1 MRRFLKWSDTVLLM
15 VANLFLLCFL
25 ISVVLQVFCRYALG
39 TSIPWSEEA
48 GVYLFVWSSFLAA
61 AVIVGMDDHFRISF
75 VVESL
80 SFRGRWIADVTGT
93 LLCLLFVWIM
103 VWKGAVWSLRML
115 WTLSPVMQLPQGALY
130 AIIPLSG
137 LYMGV
142 HFVVRLTTLLHGF
155 QGRGENPAC

>member
-15 VANLFLLCFL
+15 TANLFLLGFL
-25 ISVVLQVFCRYALG
+25 VSVVLQVFCRYALG

-48 GVYLFVWSSFLAA
+48 GVYLFIWSSFMAA
-61 AVIVGMDDHFRISF
+61 AVIVGMNDHFTIAF
-75 VVESL
+75 VVENL
-80 SFRGRWIADVTGT
+80 SSRGRWIADVAGT

-103 VWKGAVWSLRML
+103 VWKGTVWSSRMM
-115 WTLSPVMQLPQGALY
+115 WTLSPVMQLPQGAVY

-142 HFVVRLTTLLHGF
+142 HFAVRLTTLLHGRLD
-155 QGRGENPAC
+155 RGENPSC